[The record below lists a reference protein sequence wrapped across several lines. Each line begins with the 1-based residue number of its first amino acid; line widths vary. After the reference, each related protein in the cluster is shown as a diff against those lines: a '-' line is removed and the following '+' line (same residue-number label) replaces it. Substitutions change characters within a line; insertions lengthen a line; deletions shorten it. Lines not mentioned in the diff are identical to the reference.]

1 MLPQFL
7 NLFCEGERI
16 DTGCSERIS
25 GYFTGGVQY
34 KKNLNLI
41 LVEVVGKYLLFNL
54 LVNTREEQTKCKSCA
69 IGKTFKVRNNV
80 PKVFV
85 GRFLWL

>member
-1 MLPQFL
+1 MKGNESTQGAPNGFP
-7 NLFCEGERI
+7 
-16 DTGCSERIS
+16 DIS
-25 GYFTGGVQY
+25 RGVQY

>member
-1 MLPQFL
+1 MKGNESTQGAPNGFP
-7 NLFCEGERI
+7 
-16 DTGCSERIS
+16 DIS
-25 GYFTGGVQY
+25 RVEY